1 MTKRPQSPSFLDRRA
16 FLARS
21 AALGCSLAASPLVT
35 PVSLAA
41 TQGDNRLVVILLR
54 GGMDGLD
61 VVRPYGDPAYTK
73 LRGDAGLQGA
83 EGAIDLDGYFALHPA
98 LRPLMPLWRQ
108 GHLGFAHAV
117 STPYRNKRSHFD
129 GQDLL
134 EAGISTL
141 EDGISRDGWL
151 NRVLQHLTGANAQT
165 AYAIGSDQA
174 GVLGGP
180 AAHQRWTPEADLL
193 LTPQAIKLASL
204 IMQDDPAFNAAFR
217 QALAISDNDGDAVA
231 MTDTPDDMMAAINP
245 KAKTNK
251 QSLEQRVAEFTG
263 KRLREDTRIASFS
276 INGWDTHQGQSRSLP
291 RALSRLS
298 DAIVTLK
305 DTVRG
310 PVWNKTT
317 VVAVTE
323 FGRTARING
332 SKGTD
337 HGTGGL
343 MVMAGGALR
352 GGQVLGDWPGL
363 QTSQLYAQRDLMPTR
378 DVRAYLAWLLHSQFG
393 LEKSTLETRIFP
405 DLDMGSA
412 PNMIR

>member
-1 MTKRPQSPSFLDRRA
+1 MSHTLNRRA

-21 AALGCSLAASPLVT
+21 ALIGCSLAASPLVT

-61 VVRPYGDPAYTK
+61 VVRPYGDPAYAA
-73 LRGDAGLQGA
+73 LRRDADLGGP

-98 LRPLMPLWRQ
+98 LRPLMPLWDQ

-117 STPYRNKRSHFD
+117 STPYRDKRSHFD

-134 EAGISTL
+134 EAGLSDLGDSTA
-141 EDGISRDGWL
+141 RDGWL
-151 NRVLQHLTGANAQT
+151 NRVLQNLPQTHAQT
-165 AYAIGSDQA
+165 AYAIGRDQSA
-174 GVLGGP
+174 MLNGP
-180 AAHQRWTPEADLL
+180 VEFQRWSPDADLL

-204 IMQDDPAFNAAFR
+204 IMRDDPAFDAAF
-217 QALAISDNDGDAVA
+217 QKALAISDDDGDAVA
-231 MTDTPDDMMAAINP
+231 MTRSP
-245 KAKTNK
+245 KNLRKAQNKGKT
-251 QSLEQRVAEFTG
+251 SFEHRVAEFTG

-276 INGWDTHQGQSRSLP
+276 LNGWDTHQNQSGSLP
-291 RALSRLS
+291 RALNRLS
-298 DAIVTLK
+298 EAILTLK

-317 VVAVTE
+317 IVAVTE
-323 FGRTARING
+323 FGRTARLNG
-332 SKGTD
+332 TKGTD

-352 GGQVLGDWPGL
+352 GGQVMADWPGL
-363 QTSQLYAQRDLMPTR
+363 GASQLYQQRDLMPTR
-378 DVRAYLAWLLHSQFG
+378 DVRAYLAWVLHSQFG
-393 LEKSTLETRIFP
+393 LATSTLENSVFP
-405 DLDMGSA
+405 GLDMGAA
-412 PNMIR
+412 PRLIR